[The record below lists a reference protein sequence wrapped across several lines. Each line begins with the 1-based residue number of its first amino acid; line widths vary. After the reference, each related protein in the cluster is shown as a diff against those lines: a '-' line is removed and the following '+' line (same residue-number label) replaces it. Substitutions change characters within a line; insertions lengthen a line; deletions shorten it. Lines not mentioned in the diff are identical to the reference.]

1 MVGQLRMMMVGV
13 GVGSPDKVGSVVGDI
28 IGRVNKVR
36 SAEGVGVGKADKIER
51 ITNQTSVLHVPSLN
65 RFQSSELLGPHSRQS

>member
-1 MVGQLRMMMVGV
+1 M
-13 GVGSPDKVGSVVGDI
+13 VGDI

-51 ITNQTSVLHVPSLN
+51 ITNQTSVLLVLSLN
-65 RFQSSELLGPHSRQS
+65 RTSGSSHSLTDTSSG

>member
-36 SAEGVGVGKADKIER
+36 SAEGDKVER
-51 ITNQTSVLHVPSLN
+51 ITNQASVLQAPLLN
-65 RFQSSELLGPHSRQS
+65 RFQSSELLGPHNRQS

>member
-1 MVGQLRMMMVGV
+1 MVGV

-36 SAEGVGVGKADKIER
+36 SAEGDKVER
-51 ITNQTSVLHVPSLN
+51 ITNQASVLQAPLLN
-65 RFQSSELLGPHSRQS
+65 RFQSSELLGPHNRQS